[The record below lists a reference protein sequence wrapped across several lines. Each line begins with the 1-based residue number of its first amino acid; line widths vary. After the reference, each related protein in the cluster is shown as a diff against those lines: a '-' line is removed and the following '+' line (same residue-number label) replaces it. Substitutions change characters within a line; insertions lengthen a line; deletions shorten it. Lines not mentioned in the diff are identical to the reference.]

1 MQFVAWF
8 LVTLALLGVA
18 FAIGFAAEWLS
29 GTRERR
35 DARRRNTSRRLQ

>member
-18 FAIGFAAEWLS
+18 FAFGFLAEWLS
-29 GTRERR
+29 GARERR
-35 DARRRNTSRRLQ
+35 ESRRRNTAEPWR